1 MIPYEELD
9 RALGRWKA
17 RAQGLAG
24 GAIEVAPSAIE
35 SEGDATP
42 MPIPSDELGSIPNA
56 AAAVPD
62 GTGELD
68 VGELE
73 AYEDEEA

>member
-1 MIPYEELD
+1 MIPYEDLD

-24 GAIEVAPSAIE
+24 GAIEVAQSAIE
-35 SEGDATP
+35 AEGDATP
-42 MPIPSDELGSIPNA
+42 MPIPSDELSIPHA

-62 GTGELD
+62 GTGEID